1 MIEISKLLRLYE
13 AEDISIDLPDGTS
26 IEWMLTDHGEALAS
40 WFESDQ
46 NPQWSPFW
54 VMPYVGFT

>member
-1 MIEISKLLRLYE
+1 M
-13 AEDISIDLPDGTS
+13 DLK
-26 IEWMLTDHGEALAS
+26 DHGEALAS

-54 VMPYVGFT
+54 VMPYVGFTEWSNMDNCWTFFNSKY